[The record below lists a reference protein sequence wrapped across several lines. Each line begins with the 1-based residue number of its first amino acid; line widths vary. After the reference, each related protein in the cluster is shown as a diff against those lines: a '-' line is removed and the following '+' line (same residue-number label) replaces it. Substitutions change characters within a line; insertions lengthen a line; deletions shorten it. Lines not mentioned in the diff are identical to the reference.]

1 MTLQNIWIRIQEWFT
16 GQGLELVLIV
26 VLALVILRI
35 TGVIIRRSF
44 RAIAE
49 HQDDSE
55 ADKRLHTL
63 QSVTRYTVAVVV
75 VVTATM
81 MILQNLGVE
90 IGAVLAAAGV
100 VGVAVGFGSQQLVQD
115 VISGFFLLVEDQIR
129 VGDVVSVAGKSGLVE
144 RINLR
149 MTVLRD
155 LSGSVHYVRNGHI
168 DLVTNMTKG
177 FSYYVFEIGVAYRE
191 DTDEVTRVMREV
203 SATLRKDPE
212 FAEDIIEDIEILGV
226 DKFADSAVVIK
237 ARLKTL
243 PIKQWRVGREFNRLL
258 KKAFDAAGIE
268 IPFPHITVYAGQDKE
283 GGAPPIP
290 VLVSKEK

>member
-1 MTLQNIWIRIQEWFT
+1 MNLQNIWIRIQEWFT

-44 RAIAE
+44 LAIAE

-203 SATLRKDPE
+203 SATLRNDPE

-283 GGAPPIP
+283 GSAPPIP